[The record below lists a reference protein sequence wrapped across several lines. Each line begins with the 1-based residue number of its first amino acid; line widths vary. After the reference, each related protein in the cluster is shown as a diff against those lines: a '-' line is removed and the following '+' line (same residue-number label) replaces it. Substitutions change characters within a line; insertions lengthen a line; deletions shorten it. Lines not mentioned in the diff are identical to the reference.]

1 VVSTVVKDHDAFT
14 IRITQSK
21 KNSSGTVHRTTQ
33 HQIPEDFLLVKQF
46 DILKSVYVA
55 DTDVV
60 YVADTNVVYVADTD
74 VVYVADTDVVY
85 VADTDVVYVADTD
98 VVKSRDCN
106 DCSILVSKQVV
117 FRPALAETLHVF

>member
-1 VVSTVVKDHDAFT
+1 MVSTVVKDHDAFT

-74 VVYVADTDVVY
+74 VVYVADTDVV
-85 VADTDVVYVADTD
+85 
-98 VVKSRDCN
+98 KSRDCN

-117 FRPALAETLHVF
+117 FRPTLAETLHVF

>member
-1 VVSTVVKDHDAFT
+1 MVSTVVKDHDAFT

-85 VADTDVVYVADTD
+85 VADTDVV
-98 VVKSRDCN
+98 KSRDCN

-117 FRPALAETLHVF
+117 FRPTLAETLHVF